1 VKALNIVDTS
11 ASDDG
16 DLVKTGAG
24 KLVLSGNNSDTGATT
39 VSAGTLAAARAAVKF
54 SWIVILKLLSRTR
67 LFPAGG
73 FDQLEVSGN
82 INLGGASLDLF
93 QDPTL
98 WRRLTTV
105 PFVGRAPTGVA
116 APKRV
121 SNLRS
126 HFHPLLLTYQ
136 TVEHSEALA
145 GAETERVKKGLR
157 DARAASQ
164 RPSYPASSW

>member
-1 VKALNIVDTS
+1 VKALNIVDAA
-11 ASDDG
+11 ASVPA
-16 DLVKTGAG
+16 LTVVAPVSLLFP
-24 KLVLSGNNSDTGATT
+24 LVLTRSPS
-39 VSAGTLAAARAAVKF
+39 SLAARAAVKF
-54 SWIVILKLLSRTR
+54 SWIVILKLLGRTR